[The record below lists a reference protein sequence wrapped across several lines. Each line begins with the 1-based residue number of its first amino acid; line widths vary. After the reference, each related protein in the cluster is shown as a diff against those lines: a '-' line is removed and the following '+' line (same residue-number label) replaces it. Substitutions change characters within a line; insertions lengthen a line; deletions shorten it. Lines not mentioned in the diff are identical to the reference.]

1 MMNKGFWASLTSKVF
16 LVTAAAAVAAV
27 GFGIVKSLVKR
38 AEIEREIQA
47 LQNEISKNQLQAE
60 KLSQLIEYLNTE
72 EFREKEARLQLG
84 LRKPGESV
92 VVVPN
97 TAEADE
103 ASISDLNKTS
113 ENLSN
118 WQRWLKYLFAN

>member
-1 MMNKGFWASLTSKVF
+1 MLNKGFWASLTSKVF

-118 WQRWLKYLFAN
+118 WQRWLKYLFAI

>member
-16 LVTAAAAVAAV
+16 LVTAAAALAAV

-118 WQRWLKYLFAN
+118 WQRWLKYLFAI

>member
-1 MMNKGFWASLTSKVF
+1 
-16 LVTAAAAVAAV
+16 
-27 GFGIVKSLVKR
+27 
-38 AEIEREIQA
+38 
-47 LQNEISKNQLQAE
+47 LQAE

-118 WQRWLKYLFAN
+118 WQRWLKYLFAI